1 MNNSKEK
8 IASALTVLS
17 PKLMGAKYE
26 MTDTSLLIPD
36 GVEYDIVEKM
46 VCGMK
51 TINDSVR
58 FWLGDLLVY
67 AERSYG
73 EKYSQLVDE
82 TDYSYQSLRDMM
94 WVSNN
99 VSPEVRRND
108 LTWSHH
114 REVAKLKMDEQE
126 KLLWIAAERQLS
138 VASLRQLINNDNDSE
153 SKPTKGTVYEAAL
166 KTIVTLATPDGHL
179 EILRVAKDALSVF
192 KDK

>member
-1 MNNSKEK
+1 VNNSKEK

-17 PKLMGAKYE
+17 PKLMGAKYDI
-26 MTDTSLLIPD
+26 TDTSLLMPD

-51 TINDSVR
+51 VMNDSVR

-99 VSPEVRRND
+99 VSPAVRRSD

-114 REVAKLKMDEQE
+114 REVAKFDMKEQI
-126 KLLWIAAERQLS
+126 KILALASERQLS
-138 VASLRQLINNDNDSE
+138 VSSLRQVLNDDGSAE
-153 SKPTKGTVYEAAL
+153 AKPTKSIVYEGAL
-166 KTIVTLATPDGHL
+166 KAILEQATNGGYVGIVN
-179 EILRVAKDALSVF
+179 IAKDALNVF
-192 KDK
+192 KVK

>member
-17 PKLMGAKYE
+17 PKLMGAKYDI
-26 MTDTSLLIPD
+26 TDTSLLIPD

-99 VSPEVRRND
+99 VSPAVRRSD

-114 REVAKLKMDEQE
+114 REVAKLDMKEQI
-126 KLLWIAAERQLS
+126 KILALASERQLS
-138 VASLRQLINNDNDSE
+138 VSSLRQVLNDDGSTE
-153 SKPTKGTVYEAAL
+153 AKPTKGIVYEGAL
-166 KTIVTLATPDGHL
+166 TAILAQSTRAGYV
-179 EILRVAKDALSVF
+179 EIAKIAKDALSVF
-192 KDK
+192 KVK